1 MGQFISFLS
10 DIMPLLYVILGVCT
24 LFIAY
29 MILKYFGVMEV
40 FGVNIDRSSEVIK
53 KEKSDNKKREREKTR
68 LEIYTQVTN
77 MFRGILLPPAKEA
90 DYKYYLGRLKYK
102 SDVLNRSITPEEF
115 VGKKFLLLC
124 LGVIILPL
132 GVFFSLAYV
141 FGAVL
146 ILYFF
151 LKPVFMQRK
160 IRDED
165 EIIDLYFIDLYLLL
179 YSKLRQGSKARLSS
193 VVESYVDTLHTSNNA
208 EMKRVMLGLAEF
220 LLNNLSMYPDH
231 EAVPLLRERYKSATI
246 VNFCN
251 VASQALQ
258 GIDNADT
265 LLTFKMA
272 LVEKKA
278 QAMRK
283 TAKKLRIKGERSI
296 YLIYVLL
303 FIFIGMSWA
312 SKIF

>member
-77 MFRGILLPPAKEA
+77 MFRGILLPPSKEA

-124 LGVIILPL
+124 LGVVILPL
-132 GVFFSLAYV
+132 GVFFKPAYILGV
-141 FGAVL
+141 FL

-283 TAKKLRIKGERSI
+283 TAQKLRIKGERSI

>member
-102 SDVLNRSITPEEF
+102 SNVLNRSITPEEF
-115 VGKKFLLLC
+115 VGKKFLILC

-132 GVFFSLAYV
+132 GIFFKLAYV

-283 TAKKLRIKGERSI
+283 TAQKLRIKGERSI

>member
-10 DIMPLLYVILGVCT
+10 DIMPLLYAILGVCT

-124 LGVIILPL
+124 LGVVILPL
-132 GVFFSLAYV
+132 GIFFKPAYILGVF
-141 FGAVL
+141 L

-160 IRDED
+160 IMDED

-283 TAKKLRIKGERSI
+283 TAQKLRIKGERSI

>member
-1 MGQFISFLS
+1 
-10 DIMPLLYVILGVCT
+10 
-24 LFIAY
+24 
-29 MILKYFGVMEV
+29 
-40 FGVNIDRSSEVIK
+40 
-53 KEKSDNKKREREKTR
+53 
-68 LEIYTQVTN
+68 
-77 MFRGILLPPAKEA
+77 
-90 DYKYYLGRLKYK
+90 
-102 SDVLNRSITPEEF
+102 
-115 VGKKFLLLC
+115 
-124 LGVIILPL
+124 
-132 GVFFSLAYV
+132 
-141 FGAVL
+141 
-146 ILYFF
+146 
-151 LKPVFMQRK
+151 MQRK
-160 IRDED
+160 INDED

-283 TAKKLRIKGERSI
+283 TAQKLRIKGERSI

>member
-1 MGQFISFLS
+1 
-10 DIMPLLYVILGVCT
+10 
-24 LFIAY
+24 
-29 MILKYFGVMEV
+29 MEV
-40 FGVNIDRSSEVIK
+40 FGVNIDRSSDIIK

-90 DYKYYLGRLKYK
+90 DYKYYLGRLKYR

-124 LGVIILPL
+124 LGILLVLL
-132 GVFFSLAYV
+132 GIFFTPAYI
-141 FGAVL
+141 FGAFL

-151 LKPVFMQRK
+151 IKPILMQRK
-160 IRDED
+160 INDED

-283 TAKKLRIKGERSI
+283 TAQKLRIKGERSI